1 MIYKSLEGFK
11 REKNSEDCVMMI
23 DKMYLQNEKQYQ
35 GGEYVGVEKQ
45 GQLYK
50 GIAILYVVQTLP
62 DVS

>member
-1 MIYKSLEGFK
+1 
-11 REKNSEDCVMMI
+11 MMI

-50 GIAILYVVQTLP
+50 GITILYVVQTLP